1 MVQKAKEY
9 LKQNGVMATNK
20 CKDSTFFFFFYNT
33 ELDLLMVNIF
43 IEKNEKESTSEAG
56 NKKLILDQ
64 LITWQK
70 NRFLHVCQLGNK
82 FSKLN

>member
-9 LKQNGVMATNK
+9 LKPNGVMATNK
-20 CKDSTFFFFFYNT
+20 YRQRIFYNT
-33 ELDLLMVNIF
+33 ELELLMVF
-43 IEKNEKESTSEAG
+43 RQKNEKESTREAG